1 MMSNTATRQT
11 VDQFLQC
18 GVVPLGAEFDCP
30 YLPSRRARHRCFSAA
45 ELNPEVYHALL
56 DRGFRRSGT
65 MFYQPNCP
73 DCNECRQLRLPVADF
88 QPSKSQRRVKRLNA
102 DITVEID
109 RPCLTDQKHQI
120 YRRYLE
126 FQHDGTMSDSYQ
138 SLHSFLYSSPVDT
151 LELEYRVGDR
161 LIGVAIAD
169 RSADM
174 LSSVYMYFEPACAA
188 RSLGTYSAL
197 WEIDYCRQAGIPY
210 YYFGFY
216 IKYCNKMS
224 YKAKFQPCE
233 VLDDAGQW
241 VRYAE
246 AGSVRKP
253 KEPQTSVY
261 AMLRTS

>member
-1 MMSNTATRQT
+1 MGDATTRQT

-18 GVVPLGAEFDCP
+18 GVVPLGPEFDCP
-30 YLPSRRARHRCFSAA
+30 YLPGRRARHRCFCAD

-65 MFYQPNCP
+65 IFYQPNCP
-73 DCNECRQLRLPVADF
+73 DCNECRQLRLPVAEF
-88 QPSKSQRRVKRLNA
+88 QPSKSQRRVKRRNA
-102 DITVEID
+102 DITVRID
-109 RPCLTDQKHQI
+109 RPRLTDQKHQI

-138 SLHSFLYSSPVDT
+138 SLHTFLYSSPVAT
-151 LELEYRVGDR
+151 LELEYRLGDR

-174 LSSVYMYFEPACAA
+174 LSSVYMYFEPAYAA

-197 WEIDYCRQAGIPY
+197 WEIDYCRQAGIPH

-224 YKAKFQPCE
+224 YKARFQPCE
-233 VLDDAGQW
+233 VLNDDGQW
-241 VRYAE
+241 VRYSE
-246 AGSVRKP
+246 AGLARENLATP
-253 KEPQTSVY
+253 CTT
-261 AMLRTS
+261 R